1 MKKKWSKR
9 HTAAALSLQLHSE
22 NCFSNTRNIQSSS
35 SEASYYYSYYSY
47 YYHRHTVVSVSS
59 DGHWWSSAPV
69 LWVSTVSGLLQ
80 TDSFKLIYRHFL
92 GPNWP
97 WVQSLWWS
105 ITTACLEEHT
115 LPHVNEGTCGWR
127 GCVPG
132 GTEEEAPPPDFNPP
146 TCINLWWNFMRS
158 PLALCYT
165 SFADIFTF
173 HVGHQQ
179 IMRASKC
186 EVYSFTSHKK
196 DSLEDELVLP
206 LSLLQFDLR
215 TYHDRMILKSF
226 KNWWSGETNRRRKKQ
241 RSGTYNH
248 SYYSL
253 CLLLRV

>member
-9 HTAAALSLQLHSE
+9 RTAAALSLQLHSE

-127 GCVPG
+127 GCVLLCSTRWDWRG
-132 GTEEEAPPPDFNPP
+132 SPPPRFQPP
-146 TCINLWWNFMRS
+146 HMYK
-158 PLALCYT
+158 PLMKLHEVSSGPLLYVLCRHLY
-165 SFADIFTF
+165 FPCWPPADYESIKMWGLFFYLT
-173 HVGHQQ
+173 
-179 IMRASKC
+179 
-186 EVYSFTSHKK
+186 
-196 DSLEDELVLP
+196 
-206 LSLLQFDLR
+206 
-215 TYHDRMILKSF
+215 
-226 KNWWSGETNRRRKKQ
+226 
-241 RSGTYNH
+241 
-248 SYYSL
+248 
-253 CLLLRV
+253 